1 MNRAG
6 LALKREFEC
15 FANKNPNRGIERHL
29 CPIKFHMSICLKLS
43 AFGRSLFIFILGAVY
58 GLSLTPPFGGV
69 EAQEEMAP
77 ESADVQE
84 LVVYGDAAEFKF
96 CGKISRAVFIEPKT
110 PTDICSKADAA
121 SASKAA
127 ARRMRVVLTAYSSTV
142 EQTDST
148 PFITA
153 NGTYVRDGIVAN
165 NGLPFG
171 TEIRIPELFG
181 EKVFS
186 VQDRMHWRK
195 GGYQFDIWF
204 PTYEQAKNFGVKYA
218 YVEVLEK

>member
-1 MNRAG
+1 
-6 LALKREFEC
+6 
-15 FANKNPNRGIERHL
+15 
-29 CPIKFHMSICLKLS
+29 MSIRLKLS
-43 AFGRSLFIFILGAVY
+43 GFGRNLLIFILGTVY
-58 GLSLTPPFGGV
+58 GLSLTPTFGGV
-69 EAQEEMAP
+69 DAQEEAAA
-77 ESADVQE
+77 ENADVQE
-84 LVVYGDAAEFKF
+84 LLVYGDAAEFKF
-96 CGKISRAVFIEPKT
+96 CGKMISRAVFIEPKT
-110 PTDICSKADAA
+110 PTDVCSKTEAA
-121 SASKAA
+121 GASKEA

-195 GGYQFDIWF
+195 GGYHFDIWF
-204 PTYEQAKNFGVKYA
+204 PTYEQARNFGVKYA

>member
-1 MNRAG
+1 
-6 LALKREFEC
+6 
-15 FANKNPNRGIERHL
+15 
-29 CPIKFHMSICLKLS
+29 MSIRLKLS
-43 AFGRSLFIFILGAVY
+43 GFGRNLLVFILGIVY
-58 GLSLTPPFGGV
+58 GLSLTPSFGEV
-69 EAQEEMAP
+69 EAQEETAP
-77 ESADVQE
+77 ESADIRE

-96 CGKISRAVFIEPKT
+96 CGKMISRAVFIEPKT

-142 EQTDST
+142 AQTDST

-195 GGYQFDIWF
+195 GGYHFDIWF

>member
-1 MNRAG
+1 
-6 LALKREFEC
+6 
-15 FANKNPNRGIERHL
+15 
-29 CPIKFHMSICLKLS
+29 MSIRLKLS
-43 AFGRSLFIFILGAVY
+43 GFGRNLLVFILGIVY
-58 GLSLTPPFGGV
+58 GLSLTPSFGEV
-69 EAQEEMAP
+69 EAQEETAP
-77 ESADVQE
+77 ESADIRE

-96 CGKISRAVFIEPKT
+96 CGKMISRAVFIEPKT

-195 GGYQFDIWF
+195 GGYHFDIWF

>member
-1 MNRAG
+1 
-6 LALKREFEC
+6 
-15 FANKNPNRGIERHL
+15 
-29 CPIKFHMSICLKLS
+29 MSIGLKLS
-43 AFGRSLFIFILGAVY
+43 EFGRNLFIFILGTVY
-58 GLSLTPPFGGV
+58 GLSLTPPFSGIDAQG
-69 EAQEEMAP
+69 EAAP
-77 ESADVQE
+77 GTADVQE

-96 CGKISRAVFIEPKT
+96 CGKMISRAVFIDRKT
-110 PTDICSKADAA
+110 PTDICSKAEAV
-121 SASKAA
+121 SVSKGA
-127 ARRMRVVLTAYSSTV
+127 ARRMKVVLTAYSSTV
-142 EQTDST
+142 GQTDGT